1 MRHTWRRQGSGAG
14 ALWHWHGREWL
25 LEEGARA
32 LAMVKRPSEATFRL
46 LPCST
51 CGFHDGL
58 CSIAV
63 RRCHNTG
70 TFRGDAF
77 ARSGRGARCCE
88 AETRR
93 APTNSCRSLPCTL
106 AITAI
111 EPECIPF
118 SANQPSHPIDRL
130 ESTIE
135 RTRVETHHKPR
146 ALGVSEGGHQ
156 PARSP
161 QQGPIFSG
169 VRYTP
174 RIQKFAHTS
183 STAFSRQP
191 LQRQEHSTLPSVRP
205 FPLRR
210 VSLPRARRVAGIC
223 DDWRRVHVAHSS
235 LQSARPIPRLLGHQP
250 LRLCCD
256 R

>member
-1 MRHTWRRQGSGAG
+1 MRTIVYLACHGERNCMRYTWRRQGSGAG

-111 EPECIPF
+111 EPVFVHSLPVF
-118 SANQPSHPIDRL
+118 ALFGQSAITSHRSSRIDDR
-130 ESTIE
+130 ED
-135 RTRVETHHKPR
+135 
-146 ALGVSEGGHQ
+146 
-156 PARSP
+156 ARRDSP
-161 QQGPIFSG
+161 QATG
-169 VRYTP
+169 
-174 RIQKFAHTS
+174 
-183 STAFSRQP
+183 SRC
-191 LQRQEHSTLPSVRP
+191 
-205 FPLRR
+205 F
-210 VSLPRARRVAGIC
+210 
-223 DDWRRVHVAHSS
+223 
-235 LQSARPIPRLLGHQP
+235 
-250 LRLCCD
+250 
-256 R
+256 

>member
-1 MRHTWRRQGSGAG
+1 MRTIVYLACHGERNCMRDTWRRQGSGAG

-77 ARSGRGARCCE
+77 ARSGRGARG
-88 AETRR
+88 AARLKR
-93 APTNSCRSLPCTL
+93 GAHLQSRVAVFHALLRSLRLSPSLYTACL
-106 AITAI
+106 YSPFGQSAIT
-111 EPECIPF
+111 
-118 SANQPSHPIDRL
+118 SHRSSRIV

-135 RTRVETHHKPR
+135 RTRVETHH
-146 ALGVSEGGHQ
+146 
-156 PARSP
+156 
-161 QQGPIFSG
+161 
-169 VRYTP
+169 
-174 RIQKFAHTS
+174 
-183 STAFSRQP
+183 
-191 LQRQEHSTLPSVRP
+191 
-205 FPLRR
+205 
-210 VSLPRARRVAGIC
+210 
-223 DDWRRVHVAHSS
+223 
-235 LQSARPIPRLLGHQP
+235 
-250 LRLCCD
+250 
-256 R
+256 

>member
-1 MRHTWRRQGSGAG
+1 LRTIVYLACHGERNCMRYTWRRQGSGAG

-111 EPECIPF
+111 EPLFCF
-118 SANQPSHPIDRL
+118 
-130 ESTIE
+130 
-135 RTRVETHHKPR
+135 
-146 ALGVSEGGHQ
+146 
-156 PARSP
+156 
-161 QQGPIFSG
+161 
-169 VRYTP
+169 
-174 RIQKFAHTS
+174 
-183 STAFSRQP
+183 
-191 LQRQEHSTLPSVRP
+191 
-205 FPLRR
+205 
-210 VSLPRARRVAGIC
+210 
-223 DDWRRVHVAHSS
+223 
-235 LQSARPIPRLLGHQP
+235 RPISHHIPSIVSNRRSRGRASRLTTSHGL
-250 LRLCCD
+250 
-256 R
+256 